1 LTRAQYDV
9 EVFQRIEWAL
19 GDKQVEYPTERED
32 VMVFKARVEEAQ
44 RHARNEMKNLHA
56 DRDSGRKGAT
66 LKGRHRSGPSAPGG
80 KGGKRR
86 RDDMDAEE
94 G

>member
-1 LTRAQYDV
+1 M
-9 EVFQRIEWAL
+9 FQRIEFAL
-19 GDKQVEYPTERED
+19 GDKQSEYPTEREE

-44 RHARNEMKNLHA
+44 RHAKNEMKNLHA

-66 LKGRHRSGPSAPGG
+66 LKGRHRPTVG
-80 KGGKRR
+80 KSGKRR

>member
-1 LTRAQYDV
+1 M
-9 EVFQRIEWAL
+9 VFQ
-19 GDKQVEYPTERED
+19 
-32 VMVFKARVEEAQ
+32 ARVEEAQ

-66 LKGRHRSGPSAPGG
+66 LKGRHRPTTTGG

>member
-1 LTRAQYDV
+1 M
-9 EVFQRIEWAL
+9 EVFQRIEFAL
-19 GDKQVEYPTERED
+19 GDKQSEYPTEREE

-44 RHARNEMKNLHA
+44 RHAKNEMKNLHA

-66 LKGRHRSGPSAPGG
+66 LKGRHRPTAG
-80 KGGKRR
+80 KSGKRR

>member
-1 LTRAQYDV
+1 M
-9 EVFQRIEWAL
+9 FQRIEFAL
-19 GDKQVEYPTERED
+19 GDKQSEYPTEREE

-44 RHARNEMKNLHA
+44 RHAKNEMKNLHA

-66 LKGRHRSGPSAPGG
+66 LKGRHRDRPTAG
-80 KGGKRR
+80 KSGKRR

>member
-1 LTRAQYDV
+1 M
-9 EVFQRIEWAL
+9 FQRIEFAL
-19 GDKQVEYPTERED
+19 GDKQKEYPTEREE

-66 LKGRHRSGPSAPGG
+66 LKGRHRPTAGG
-80 KGGKRR
+80 AGKKRR